1 MQLKHIIS
9 VKQFLDT
16 ELLDDIFQMADEMTI
31 NDRMNKL
38 PDSLKNKVIAMVFYE
53 PSTRTRFS
61 FETAIHKLGGDV
73 ITTESAPHFSSAVKG
88 ETLRDTI
95 KVISGYTDAIVLRH
109 YEKGSADIASQVSS
123 VPIINAGDGVGEH
136 PTQALLDLYTIKKE
150 LGKVENLQIA
160 LIGDLLYGRTV
171 HSLISLLALY
181 KNIKLYLVSPKE
193 LQLSAEYKDFLTE
206 REVDFEELTN
216 LQSVLN
222 KIDVLY
228 VTRIQKERFESE
240 QAFEQVKD
248 SYVIDQQT
256 VNQLKETAIVMHPL
270 PRVNEIS
277 PEVDSDKKAAY
288 FRQTQNGLYVRM
300 ALLHLWRDY
309 MKMPISPAVK
319 GF

>member
-16 ELLDDIFQMADEMTI
+16 ELLDDIFQMADEMAV

-38 PDSLKNKVIAMVFYE
+38 PDSLKKKVIAMVFYE

-73 ITTESAPHFSSAVKG
+73 ITTESAAHFSSAVKG

-95 KVISGYTDAIVLRH
+95 KVISGYADAIVLRH
-109 YEKGSADIASQVSS
+109 YEEGSADIASQVSS
-123 VPIINAGDGVGEH
+123 VPIINAGDGIGEH

-150 LGKVENLQIA
+150 LGRVENLQIA

-171 HSLISLLALY
+171 HSLIPLLALY
-181 KNIKLYLVSPKE
+181 KNINLYLVSPKE
-193 LQLSAEYKDFLTE
+193 LQLSAKYKDFLRE
-206 REVDFEELTN
+206 REVDFEELTD
-216 LQSVLN
+216 LESVLN

-248 SYVIDQQT
+248 SYVINQQA

-277 PEVDSDKKAAY
+277 LEVDSDEKAVY
-288 FRQTQNGLYVRM
+288 FRQTQNGLYIRM

-309 MKMPISPAVK
+309 MKMPTSPAIK